1 MLISKDSSVQLSSV
15 EQGWESE
22 SAKEVEEQ
30 EKGQKEAQM
39 ETERSRTCSKSAR
52 KA

>member
-1 MLISKDSSVQLSSV
+1 MLISKDSLVQLSPV
-15 EQGWESE
+15 EQGRE

-30 EKGQKEAQM
+30 EKETKEAQM